1 MNAKNMI
8 AAIAV
13 AAACGTVYA
22 DTVDVKYLRTGAGRT
37 IKFDLNGSR
46 QNVFAGQLEH
56 RFSNGTGIGAN
67 LNGDI
72 LTYCTDLMEYVSG
85 STSTFDVVD
94 PANAPATPMGPTR
107 ADALR
112 DLYTFAAG
120 SQLARGA
127 DSDYAA
133 AFQLAVW
140 EVVYDFDTN
149 AGRSSL
155 DIESGAF
162 ESYRTNGWS
171 LSSSIRNHLDDLFD
185 AIGNVAARGD
195 GMDLYAV
202 VNDGKQDQLVELAMQ
217 AVPLP
222 SVAGMG
228 FAGLLGVA
236 GTRRRR

>member
-1 MNAKNMI
+1 MKTKTIITAI
-8 AAIAV
+8 AA
-13 AAACGTVYA
+13 AAACGSVYA
-22 DTVDVKYLRTGAGRT
+22 DTVDVQYLRKGAGRT

-56 RFSNGTGIGAN
+56 HFSNGTGVGAN
-67 LNGDI
+67 LSGDL
-72 LTYCTDLMEYVSG
+72 LTYCTDLMEHVSG
-85 STSTFDVVD
+85 STSTFDIVD
-94 PANAPATPMGPTR
+94 PQNAPSTPMGPTR

-112 DLYTFAAG
+112 DLYTYAGG

-127 DSDYAA
+127 DRDFAA

-140 EVVYDFDTN
+140 EVVYDFDDN
-149 AGRSSL
+149 SGRSSL

-162 ESYRTNGWS
+162 ESYRTNGWG
-171 LSSSIRNHLDDLFD
+171 LSSAIKNHLDDLFD
-185 AIGNVAARGD
+185 AIGNMAARTD

-202 VNDGKQDQLVELAMQ
+202 VNDGKQDQLIEMQMQ

-222 SVAGMG
+222 SVAGLG

-236 GTRRRR
+236 GNRRRR